1 MANKLTATN
10 KNPAQRQQALDRL
23 KGNPEA
29 TRRPLIGYETFYEIA
44 ADGAIFSVR
53 LKRFLKP
60 VFDAEKGTAV
70 LEFEHNGKTE
80 RLSPGKAIALSYFNL
95 AQRKR
100 VVSEAVALQPYDTID
115 KIKGHPALAVLS
127 KKYGV
132 ASSAIFYIMLAALAK
147 PTPTKPPKPGA

>member
-1 MANKLTATN
+1 VAYLINMSTKKTDVRRT
-10 KNPAQRQQALDRL
+10 PAQKQHALNRL

-29 TRRPLIGYETFYEIA
+29 TRRPLIGYETLYEIA
-44 ADGAIFSVR
+44 ADGAIFSIR

-60 VFDAEKGTAV
+60 VFDSEKGTAV
-70 LEFEHNGKTE
+70 LEFEYNGKNE

-100 VVSEAVALQPYDTID
+100 IVSEAIALMPYDSMD
-115 KIKGHPALAVLS
+115 KIKGHPALSMLS

-132 ASSAIFYIMLAALAK
+132 ASAAVFYILLAAL
-147 PTPTKPPKPGA
+147 